1 MTCAAEVYDMCS
13 SANEGLRQ
21 LEAVRFACVDGSPK
35 RVGFKKGDWVLCSV
49 DRYIN
54 KDTTVVDL
62 EWARIGEFFLV
73 PPPPPS
79 PSPSPS
85 TRLQSLSHTLMNM
98 LVREHACPVQ
108 AKHTVVDTEFHGSPP
123 PPQIN

>member
-62 EWARIGEFFLV
+62 EVARIGEIFLV
-73 PPPPPS
+73 PPPPPLPLPFS
-79 PSPSPS
+79 LYPPSVSFTYADEYVGERARMS
-85 TRLQSLSHTLMNM
+85 SSSQTYRSGH
-98 LVREHACPVQ
+98 
-108 AKHTVVDTEFHGSPP
+108 
-123 PPQIN
+123 